1 MGQVLGI
8 DFLGSREVCQRDG
21 RDGIDIVNKN
31 CKFVHS
37 KNKDHQH
44 SVDYLQPGYDNPE
57 VPAIRDDPPGEE
69 RVITKLCIR
78 GACEGDGNEN
88 AQDGA
93 GGWFPADDTQNFAVR
108 LPPTIGT
115 TQAAEFAA
123 LVIAL
128 QRTRTIEELDI
139 TSSSKCLIG
148 LTKFLPV
155 WEDRGWIGVRNKELI
170 KKAAAEL
177 RKRGGD
183 ARFRWAKGEEPG
195 LVTALHNAEKAYES
209 QMQVTWT

>member
-1 MGQVLGI
+1 M
-8 DFLGSREVCQRDG
+8 
-21 RDGIDIVNKN
+21 
-31 CKFVHS
+31 
-37 KNKDHQH
+37 
-44 SVDYLQPGYDNPE
+44 
-57 VPAIRDDPPGEE
+57 PAIRDDPPGEE

-93 GGWFPADDTQNFAVR
+93 GGWFLADDTQNFAVR